1 MLTKVSN
8 KMGMPMLLAFIIL
21 GMLFGSD
28 GIFKI
33 PFDNSIIME
42 QIATIALIFII
53 FYGGFGTKWT
63 TAKPVVVKAVV
74 LSTLGVILTA
84 LFVGLFCYYILKL
97 PILISFLIGSV
108 ISSTDAASVFSI
120 LRSKKLNLKD
130 GTAPL
135 LEFESGSIVVYI
147 DENGEKTIDVKG
159 LVCKDC
165 NFDDYPN
172 FTISFSA
179 IMDEGYGIKNKIV
192 IMDLDG
198 KKKYVHYGL
207 IDISVG

>member
-1 MLTKVSN
+1 MTSALLILSFVLILCIMLTKVSN

-53 FYGGFGTKWT
+53 FYGGFGTKWD
-63 TAKPVVVKAVV
+63 TAKPIVVKAVV

-97 PILISFLIGSV
+97 P
-108 ISSTDAASVFSI
+108 
-120 LRSKKLNLKD
+120 
-130 GTAPL
+130 
-135 LEFESGSIVVYI
+135 
-147 DENGEKTIDVKG
+147 
-159 LVCKDC
+159 
-165 NFDDYPN
+165 
-172 FTISFSA
+172 
-179 IMDEGYGIKNKIV
+179 
-192 IMDLDG
+192 
-198 KKKYVHYGL
+198 
-207 IDISVG
+207 

>member
-53 FYGGFGTKWT
+53 FYGGFGTKWD
-63 TAKPVVVKAVV
+63 TAKPIVVKAVV

-84 LFVGLFCYYILKL
+84 LFVGLKAPHNRLSKNGIEYIVRKTGAKAGVEKAHPHRFRRTAITNAINRGMPFQEAMMMAGHEKADTTKL
-97 PILISFLIGSV
+97 YCTTDQESLRIHHKKFLC
-108 ISSTDAASVFSI
+108 A
-120 LRSKKLNLKD
+120 
-130 GTAPL
+130 
-135 LEFESGSIVVYI
+135 
-147 DENGEKTIDVKG
+147 
-159 LVCKDC
+159 
-165 NFDDYPN
+165 
-172 FTISFSA
+172 
-179 IMDEGYGIKNKIV
+179 
-192 IMDLDG
+192 
-198 KKKYVHYGL
+198 
-207 IDISVG
+207 